1 MKLRVLSCVIAAL
14 ATTALATG
22 PANAAEAPPTTPA
35 ASASATQQTTS
46 TAQQGTSAAPYVEP
60 QLSARVA
67 AAGKIRVNVVSK
79 TRADLPDAAS
89 SGQVVQ
95 QLTRFPV
102 VTLHVDQAG
111 LDRLTKLPSVVS
123 VTEDKPVRPV
133 LAESVPLIGADKTR
147 AAGKTGAGSVVAVL
161 DTGVA
166 VNHPFLK
173 DRVLEEACF
182 SPIDADYSSTSL
194 CPDGTAE
201 QEGPGAADAD
211 QGPCADVALDC
222 DHGTHVAGIAVGNGT
237 GVTGAP
243 PAGVAPGAELVAIQ
257 VFSKFSSEDLCGAG
271 AAPCVLSFTSAQ
283 LAGLEKVLEL
293 KDEGVPLVAANLSL
307 GGGQYTAAC
316 DGDPRK
322 AIIDSLRTAGVAT
335 VVAAGNDGFGTAVAA
350 PACVSSAITV
360 GATTDQDGVAA
371 FSNRGA
377 LLDLFAPGVSIISS
391 VPGNKW
397 ASLNGTSMAAPH
409 VTGALAVLR
418 QAMPDAPLAQLETA
432 LKTTGKAIAYNGVT
446 TPRIQ
451 VDAAV
456 LGKAPDTGA
465 WPVPYYENMKDTAIP
480 DHGTVTSSIAVAGL
494 LGSAPATTEVYVDIH
509 HTWRGELKIDLLA
522 PDGKVYPLQAND
534 PNDSADILHETYQVN
549 ASASPASG
557 TWKLRVQ
564 DVEYLDTG
572 FIDGWSIRLPCFGNW
587 DDTAIPD
594 PGVAESSIVLAWI
607 NGNAPTRSR
616 VHVEIDHTWRGDL
629 KLDLVAPDGK
639 VYPLRAADAKDGT
652 DNINESY
659 WVNASAS
666 AANGTW
672 KLRAEDLAKGD
683 KGFINGWTLTL

>member
-1 MKLRVLSCVIAAL
+1 MTAA
-14 ATTALATG
+14 TA
-22 PANAAEAPPTTPA
+22 
-35 ASASATQQTTS
+35 S
-46 TAQQGTSAAPYVEP
+46 TAQQATPAAPWIEP
-60 QLSARVA
+60 RLSERAA
-67 AAGKIRVNVVSK
+67 AAGKIRVNVVSR
-79 TRADLPDAAS
+79 TRADLPDAAAG
-89 SGQVVQ
+89 GQVVQ
-95 QLTRFPV
+95 QLSRLPV
-102 VTLHVDQAG
+102 LTLHVDQAG
-111 LDRLTKLPSVVS
+111 LDRLAKLPSVVS
-123 VTEDKPVRPV
+123 VTEDRPVPPV

-194 CPDGTAE
+194 CPDGTAQ
-201 QEGPGAADAD
+201 QEGPGAADTD
-211 QGPCADVALDC
+211 QGPCADPALDC
-222 DHGTHVAGIAVGNGT
+222 DHGTHVAGIAVGDGT

-243 PAGVAPGAELVAIQ
+243 PAGVAPGAEVVAIQ
-257 VFSKFSSEDLCGAG
+257 VFSKFTSEDLCGAG

-283 LAGLEKVLEL
+283 LAGLDKVLQL

-322 AIIDSLRTAGVAT
+322 TAIDSLRTAGVAT
-335 VVAAGNDGFGTAVAA
+335 VVAAGNDGYGAAVAA

-360 GATTDQDGVAA
+360 GATTDQDGVAP

-377 LLDLFAPGVSIISS
+377 LLDLLAPGVSIVSS
-391 VPGNKW
+391 IPGNKW

-418 QAMPDAPLAQLETA
+418 QAMPDATLAQLETA
-432 LKTTGKAIAYNGVT
+432 LKTTGKPIAYNGVN

-456 LGKAPDTGA
+456 LGKSPDPGA
-465 WPVPYYENMKDTAIP
+465 WPTPYYQNTKDTPIP
-480 DHGTVTSSIAVAGL
+480 DHGTITSSIAVAGL
-494 LGSAPATTEVYVDIH
+494 LGTAPATTEVYVDIH
-509 HTWRGELKIDLLA
+509 HTWRGELKIDLIA
-522 PDGKVYPLQAND
+522 PDGKIYPLQAND

-594 PGVAESSIVLAWI
+594 PGAAQSSIVLAWI
-607 NGNAPTRSR
+607 NGNAPTRTR
-616 VHVEIDHTWRGDL
+616 VHVEIQHTWRGDL
-629 KLDLVAPDGK
+629 KLDLIAPDGK
-639 VYPLRAADAKDGT
+639 VYPLRSPDAKDGT
-652 DNINESY
+652 DNIDENY

-666 AANGTW
+666 PASGTW
-672 KLRAEDLAKGD
+672 KLQAEDLAKGD
-683 KGFINGWTLTL
+683 KGYINGWTLTL

>member
-1 MKLRVLSCVIAAL
+1 MAL
-14 ATTALATG
+14 TATAIATG
-22 PANAAEAPPTTPA
+22 PAYAAEAPSTASTAAPTA
-35 ASASATQQTTS
+35 AAATASTAPQATS
-46 TAQQGTSAAPYVEP
+46 TAPYIEP
-60 QLSARVA
+60 QLSARAA

-79 TRADLPDAAS
+79 TRADMPDAAA

-95 QLTRFPV
+95 QLSRFPLI
-102 VTLHVDQAG
+102 TLHVDQAG
-111 LDRLTKLPSVVS
+111 LDRLSKLPSVVS

-133 LAESVPLIGADKTR
+133 LAESIPLIGADKTR
-147 AAGKTGAGSVVAVL
+147 AAGKTGAGAVVAVL

-182 SPIDADYSSTSL
+182 SPIDADYGSTSL

-201 QEGPGAADAD
+201 QEGPGAADSD

-243 PAGVAPGAELVAIQ
+243 PAGVAPGAEIVAIQ

-293 KDEGVPLVAANLSL
+293 KDAGVPLVAANLSL

-322 AIIDSLRTAGVAT
+322 TVIDSLRAAGVAT
-335 VVAAGNDGFGTAVAA
+335 VVAAGNDGFGAAVAA

-371 FSNRGA
+371 FSNRGT
-377 LLDLFAPGVSIISS
+377 LLDLFAPGVSIVSS
-391 VPGNKW
+391 VPGGKW
-397 ASLNGTSMAAPH
+397 ASLSGTSMAAPH

-418 QAMPDAPLAQLETA
+418 QAMPDATLAQLETA

-456 LGKAPDTGA
+456 LGKSPDPGA
-465 WPVPYYENMKDTAIP
+465 WPTPYYENMKDTAIP

-494 LGSAPATTEVYVDIH
+494 LGTAPATTEVYVDIH
-509 HTWRGELKIDLLA
+509 HSWRGELKIDLIA

-534 PNDSADILHETYQVN
+534 PNDSADIIHETYQVN
-549 ASASPASG
+549 ASASQANG

-572 FIDGWSIRLPCFGNW
+572 FIDGWSLRLPCFGNW

-594 PGVAESSIVLAWI
+594 PGVAESSIVLAWL
-607 NGNAPTRSR
+607 NGNAPTRTH

-639 VYPLRAADAKDGT
+639 VYALRAADAKDGT
-652 DNINESY
+652 DNIDESY

-666 AANGTW
+666 PSNGTW